1 MAILLL
7 RLKVTAMNIKNIHL
21 VFISASI
28 LLALFFAVWSW
39 GYAAGQGTGTYK
51 AVSFVSVIIA
61 LVLVVYACFFIKKM
75 RSL

>member
-1 MAILLL
+1 MLPLL
-7 RLKVTAMNIKNIHL
+7 RKVTAMNIKNIHL

-39 GYAAGQGTGTYK
+39 GYAAEQGTNAYK
-51 AVSFVSVIIA
+51 AVSLVSAVVA
-61 LVLVVYACFFIKKM
+61 VLLMAYAIFFIRKM

>member
-1 MAILLL
+1 MAMRLLL
-7 RLKVTAMNIKNIHL
+7 RKVTAMNIKNIHL

-39 GYAAGQGTGTYK
+39 GHAAQQGTDVYK
-51 AVSFVSVIIA
+51 TVSFVSVITA
-61 LVLVVYACFFIKKM
+61 LALIVYAFFFFKKM